1 MPKAADLKKG
11 AIIEQDG
18 QLLLVRN
25 IDVRSPSSRG
35 ANTLYK
41 VTFTNIQKK
50 QKVEQTLIGTD
61 FLKEADCNRTMLQF
75 LFKDE
80 QFYNFMDVENYNQ
93 YALTVEDV
101 DDAAGYLKDGQ
112 EGILGMLYE
121 DNLIGIELPTTVS
134 LKVVET
140 APGIKGASAS
150 ARTKPATLETGLVV
164 QVPEYLEEGEVIK
177 INTAT
182 GKFSSRA

>member
-41 VTFTNIQKK
+41 VTFMNVQKK
-50 QKVEQTLIGTD
+50 QKLEQTLIGTD
-61 FLKEADCNRTMLQF
+61 FLKEADCSRTMLQF
-75 LFKDE
+75 LFKDD
-80 QFYNFMDVENYNQ
+80 QFYNFMDVEDYNQ
-93 YALTVEDV
+93 YTLSVEDI
-101 DDAAGYLKDGQ
+101 DEQAGFLKDGQ
-112 EGILGMLYE
+112 EDVLGLLYE
-121 DNLIGIELPTTVS
+121 DNLIGIELPALVN

-164 QVPEYLEEGEVIK
+164 QVPEYLEQGEVIK

-182 GKFSSRA
+182 AKFSARA